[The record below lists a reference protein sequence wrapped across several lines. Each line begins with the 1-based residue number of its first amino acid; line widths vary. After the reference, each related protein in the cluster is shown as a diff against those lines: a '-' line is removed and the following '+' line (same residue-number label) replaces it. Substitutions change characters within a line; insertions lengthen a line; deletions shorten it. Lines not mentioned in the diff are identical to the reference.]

1 MTNREQDKRAP
12 TTGAAPGSEDRDA
25 SREGSREAA
34 GEVQGEGN
42 YEASRRHQ
50 RAAHDFAAGHDTEKL
65 AREAAPR
72 SAEEQAELERAEREG
87 RARAAEEEEDLDSS
101 DNEPPAIQRGNE

>member
-1 MTNREQDKRAP
+1 MTNREQDKTAP
-12 TTGAAPGSEDRDA
+12 KAGAAPGSEDRDA
-25 SREGSREAA
+25 SRDAA
-34 GEVQGEGN
+34 GDVQGEGN

-72 SAEEQAELERAEREG
+72 SPEEKAELERAEREG
-87 RARAAEEEEDLDSS
+87 RAHAAGDEEDLDIS
-101 DNEPPAIQRGNE
+101 DDEPPAIQRGNE